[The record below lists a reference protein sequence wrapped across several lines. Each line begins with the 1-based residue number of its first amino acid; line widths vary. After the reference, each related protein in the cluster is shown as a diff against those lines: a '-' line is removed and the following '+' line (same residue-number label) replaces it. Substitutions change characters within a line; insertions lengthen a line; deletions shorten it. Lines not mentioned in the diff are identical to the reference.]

1 MKLRILSVGLQLEH
15 AQITNADFRDA
26 PSLHDFDVVLV
37 DPNTII
43 DDLFF
48 KKTELAEVKDA
59 VLTVKYDD
67 VGSNKHIKR
76 VIKQREKETRHF
88 LSLGRLMI
96 CVLRAPFIVYLC
108 AYAHDVPNPNKED
121 HWINTYDWFPLPYS
135 SDTMLSII
143 SKEKG
148 NRIKLVDPKS
158 SFAQYFNNFNKQLH
172 YEACLGEEQ
181 KPYYFE
187 NFHTIAKTY
196 GELPVAFSFEHQG
209 GQVVFLPPV
218 DNPDPK
224 TLAGV
229 LLDCILANRGKIE
242 QTEPP
247 SWLQNYKASVPG
259 LPELEHQEETLNRDL
274 QKLNTQL
281 ASVQQEKAETEK
293 YLKLLYEQGKFQLEP
308 VVRDAFSLLGFSVK
322 EAEPSD
328 GLLESDEGAALLEV
342 EGKDDKPINIDKYR
356 QLLDN
361 VMDDEKQTQ
370 QPKKGILLGNSFRLK
385 DPKERGEQFTQRAV
399 DSGAG
404 SHFCLMSTDTLFR
417 LVCQVLEKPD
427 DDQLKSEIR
436 TRLLTTDGL
445 LHLETQSNHGEE

>member
-15 AQITNADFRDA
+15 DQITNADFRNA

-48 KKTELAEVKDA
+48 EKTELAEVKDA

-88 LSLGRLMI
+88 LSLGRLLI

-108 AYAHDVPNPNKED
+108 SYAHDVPNPNKED

-135 SDTMLSII
+135 SNTMLSII

-158 SFAQYFNNFNKQLH
+158 SFAQYFNNFNKQLR
-172 YEACLGEEQ
+172 YEACLDEEQ

-196 GELPVAFSFEHQG
+196 GELPVAFRFDLER
-209 GQVVFLPPV
+209 GQVVFLPPIE
-218 DNPDPK
+218 NHDPK
-224 TLAGV
+224 KLAGI
-229 LLDCILANRGKIE
+229 LLNCILEESGKIE
-242 QTEPP
+242 ETQPP

-259 LPELEHQEETLNRDL
+259 LSELEHKEEMLTAQLE
-274 QKLNTQL
+274 KLDTQL
-281 ASVQQEKAETEK
+281 TSIQQNRAEREK

-308 VVRDAFSLLGFSVK
+308 LVRDAFSLLGFTVTDV
-322 EAEPSD
+322 EPSD
-328 GLLESDEGAALLEV
+328 GLLQSTEGTALLEV
-342 EGKDDKPINIDKYR
+342 EGKDDSAIKIDKYR
-356 QLLDN
+356 QLLDY
-361 VMDDEKQTQ
+361 VVDDERETQ
-370 QPKKGILLGNSFRLK
+370 QPKKGILVGNGFRLK

-427 DDQLKSEIR
+427 DDQLKSQIR
-436 TRLLTTDGL
+436 RQLLITDGL
-445 LHLETQSNHGEE
+445 LDLEIESND